1 MRELSSAY
9 PVVARCTMGFY
20 VPAGNVADVSVLAGK
35 SQVKLAVVPCKLV
48 QSTPSKETLMSVNAA
63 VPVFVRAIV

>member
-1 MRELSSAY
+1 
-9 PVVARCTMGFY
+9 MGFY
-20 VPAGNVADVSVLAGK
+20 VPAGNVADVSALAGK